1 MTRPGIR
8 MAEYD
13 SYYTGIPS
21 RRDRGERKP
30 LPLVDPDAMKDPS
43 GYLAPPGLVAAVNV
57 ALELGMPLLLTG
69 EPGCGKSRLADSL
82 AWELGFG
89 DGKPLRFVVKSDT
102 ESRDLFYRFD
112 TVGRFHAAQHEA
124 ERPDA
129 KRFLTYNALGKA
141 ILYAKGQRRIRA
153 QELAIMTEDQL
164 AQIPQE
170 GQRTVVLIDEID
182 KAPREVPND
191 ILTEIEDL
199 SFTVPE
205 LLHETPICLED
216 DEQGNRPIVVITSNS
231 ERELPEPF
239 LRRCIYYHVELPP
252 FRHDLKGDEPRG
264 NDGEIVTIE
273 RIVEGRLGA
282 RFSAQSPVL
291 ADALAFF
298 RYLRLPERNLQR
310 RPGLAELL
318 NWLCY
323 LASRRGGDGI
333 RLAEHRDLRAS
344 IGTTLLKHRD
354 DQLRAGDFI
363 KNWQDATG

>member
-1 MTRPGIR
+1 
-8 MAEYD
+8 MAEHTD
-13 SYYTGIPS
+13 DLYYTGIPS

-43 GYLAPPGLVAAVNV
+43 GYLAPPGRVAAVNV

-112 TVGRFHAAQHEA
+112 TVGRFHAAHHGPD
-124 ERPDA
+124 PDA
-129 KRFLTYNALGKA
+129 RRFITYHALGKT
-141 ILYAKGQRRIRA
+141 ILYAKGRKRI
-153 QELAIMTEDQL
+153 QGLAIMTEDQL
-164 AQIPQE
+164 AQIPLE

-182 KAPREVPND
+182 KAPREIPND

-216 DEQGNRPIVVITSNS
+216 DEQGNRPVVVITSNS

-252 FRHDLKGDEPRG
+252 FRQDLKGDEPRG
-264 NDGEIVTIE
+264 NDGEVVTIE

-282 RFSAQSPVL
+282 RFSANSPLLADVL
-291 ADALAFF
+291 ALF

-310 RPGLAELL
+310 RPALAELL
-318 NWLCY
+318 NWLAY
-323 LASRRGGDGI
+323 LASRRGGDGM
-333 RLAEHRDLRAS
+333 RLAEHRDFHAS
-344 IGTTLLKHRD
+344 VGTTLLKHRD
-354 DQLRAGDFI
+354 DQLRAAQLIEAWLDG
-363 KNWQDATG
+363 TR